1 MLLTVAL
8 ATLAYAVAA
17 VVPGLALSLAALSQ
31 RTGRPDLAGDF
42 LVAAYLLAVSAGL
55 STAGFL
61 GTTVWSVRWRRL
73 AVPRAMLIAGTLGL
87 ISPVVSLFVA
97 AFLTP
102 LTLPL
107 LRGGHWAGAILFYAP
122 GGVALGAVAVAIA
135 YMKRAV

>member
-1 MLLTVAL
+1 
-8 ATLAYAVAA
+8 
-17 VVPGLALSLAALSQ
+17 LSLAA
-31 RTGRPDLAGDF
+31 R
-42 LVAAYLLAVSAGL
+42 
-55 STAGFL
+55 
-61 GTTVWSVRWRRL
+61 SVRRRRL
-73 AVPRAMLIAGTLGL
+73 TVRRAVIIGGTLGL

-135 YMKRAV
+135 YMKKGGLKTALYKGGPAEAGPHDGTFRSRTGR